1 MKPDA
6 LSPWYRDLVVA
17 LRVRGASGREI
28 GDAVA
33 AVQSHCADSGDT
45 PEEAF
50 GAAQQY
56 ADALPLA
63 APAPSGLTLL
73 VNTWP
78 SWLGLLGLFLALA
91 CYDAWHTNTPVSVSV
106 GTVVLLV
113 VIVALA
119 VGIVRFMGPVWR
131 HRVLTWAVLSLAFA
145 LGLLA
150 QVTLR
155 QSAFSLPL
163 AVAAPLAAVL
173 LFGPALYEQRH
184 LATAYDPVEGPF
196 ETRAGSER
204 AGRRAA
210 QFLAWLL
217 PVGTVVVI
225 AIAATLDHL
234 SRH

>member
-1 MKPDA
+1 MLA
-6 LSPWYRDLVVA
+6 
-17 LRVRGASGREI
+17 
-28 GDAVA
+28 
-33 AVQSHCADSGDT
+33 
-45 PEEAF
+45 
-50 GAAQQY
+50 
-56 ADALPLA
+56 PLA

-150 QVTLR
+150 QVTQR

-210 QFLAWLL
+210 SNSPSPPRAFRGQ
-217 PVGTVVVI
+217 T
-225 AIAATLDHL
+225 
-234 SRH
+234 

>member
-17 LRVRGASGREI
+17 LRIKGASGREI

-45 PEEAF
+45 PEGAF
-50 GAAQQY
+50 GTAQQY

-63 APAPSGLTLL
+63 ASAPTGVTLL
-73 VNTWP
+73 VNAWP

-91 CYDAWHTNTPVSVSV
+91 CYDAWQAKTAVSVSV
-106 GTVVLLV
+106 GTVIFLV

-119 VGIVRFMGPVWR
+119 VGVVRFMGPVWR
-131 HRVLTWAVLSLAFA
+131 HRVLAWAVLSIAFA

-150 QVTLR
+150 QVTQR
-155 QSAFSLPL
+155 QPAFTLPL
-163 AVAAPLAAVL
+163 AVAGPLAAVL
-173 LFGPALYEQRH
+173 LLGPAFYEQRH

-196 ETRAGSER
+196 EHRSGSGR

-210 QFLAWLL
+210 QLVAWLL
-217 PVGTVVVI
+217 PVGTVVVM
-225 AIAATLDHL
+225 AIAATFDHF

>member
-1 MKPDA
+1 MKPHA

-17 LRVRGASGREI
+17 LRMKGASGREI

-50 GAAQQY
+50 GTAQQY

-63 APAPSGLTLL
+63 EPAESTVRLL
-73 VNTWP
+73 VRAWPTW
-78 SWLGLLGLFLALA
+78 LALLGSFLALA
-91 CYDAWHTNTPVSVSV
+91 CYDAWQAKTAVSVSV
-106 GTVVLLV
+106 GTVIFLV

-119 VGIVRFMGPVWR
+119 VGVVRFMGPVWR
-131 HRVLTWAVLSLAFA
+131 HRVLTWAVLTIAFA